1 MGLWSWVRNPLWYS
15 GYYKLSSRLE
25 QGRLFSLFF
34 KGYGNL
40 YGEPEMGGNKCLL
53 KAVGV
58 APLSVLEL
66 GG

>member
-25 QGRLFSLFF
+25 QVDFSLFF

-40 YGEPEMGGNKCLL
+40 YGEPEMGGNKRLL
-53 KAVGV
+53 RAVAV
-58 APLSVLEL
+58 APMSVLEL